1 MHNKIREIRKQ
12 KGLTLHQVAARIQP
26 RPTTAQTIGR
36 LETGSR
42 KVTLDWLEKI
52 AVALQCPMAELM
64 PMDGDRPVP
73 FAGTLSSGGEII
85 PADGET
91 LSFHPPGDAA
101 IALKIAQ
108 PTADFQVGDTVICL
122 PVPVAEATRL
132 VGKECLTEL
141 DGGRRIYGR
150 LLAGTE
156 PGRYTVVG
164 LGDTAAVAYNA
175 VLRSL
180 ARRAMLIRRY

>member
-12 KGLTLHQVAARIQP
+12 KGLTLHQVAALIRPQ
-26 RPTTAQTIGR
+26 PTTAQTIGR

-52 AVALQCPMAELM
+52 ATALQCSVAELM
-64 PMDGDRPVP
+64 PMDGDSPVP
-73 FAGTLSSGGEII
+73 FAGTLSTGGEII

-91 LSFHPPGDAA
+91 LSLHPPGAGA
-101 IALKIAQ
+101 VALKIAQ

-122 PVPVAEATRL
+122 PVPVAEAARL
-132 VGKECLTEL
+132 VGKECLAEL
-141 DGGRRIYGR
+141 DGGRQLYGR
-150 LLAGTE
+150 LLAGTA

-164 LGDTAAVAYNA
+164 LGDAAAVAYDA
-175 VLRSL
+175 APRSL

>member
-1 MHNKIREIRKQ
+1 MRNNIREIRKQ
-12 KGLTLHQVAARIQP
+12 KGLTLHQVAARIRPQ
-26 RPTTAQTIGR
+26 PTTAQTIGR

-52 AVALQCPMAELM
+52 AAALQCSVAELM
-64 PMDGDRPVP
+64 PMDGDGPVP
-73 FAGTLSSGGEII
+73 FAGTLSTGGEII
-85 PADGET
+85 PAAGET
-91 LSFHPPGDAA
+91 LSLQPPGDNAV
-101 IALKIAQ
+101 ALKIAQ
-108 PTADFQVGDTVICL
+108 PAADFQVGDTVICL
-122 PVPVAEATRL
+122 PVPVAEAARL
-132 VGKECLTEL
+132 VGKECLAEL
-141 DGGRRIYGR
+141 EDRRRLYGR

-164 LGDTAAVAYNA
+164 MGDAAAVVYNA